1 MNKKVLLVIA
11 IIVLV
16 GSFSLAA
23 AVPSIF
29 DIGLVNSYSI
39 QSFMNQEFAAYTPA
53 IRLSGYLCKWF
64 GVSVDVGVVA
74 PFVDMN
80 EPLALELVGNAV
92 VRYPFGLVEPY
103 LAVGPAYRMTVG
115 PDYFEVEEEV
125 LINARVGL
133 DFNILP
139 VLGVGVEAQHF
150 INLPLLVEDTDFYA
164 DGALAE
170 TRVAIT
176 VKAKF

>member
-16 GSFSLAA
+16 GSFSLVA

-39 QSFMNQEFAAYTPA
+39 QSFMDKEFAAYTPA

-64 GVSVDVGVVA
+64 GISADVAAIA

-80 EPLALELVGNAV
+80 APLGLEVVANAV

-103 LAVGPAYRMTVG
+103 LAVGPAYRMVVA
-115 PDYFEVEEEV
+115 PDSFEVVDEV
-125 LINARVGL
+125 LLNARLGL

-139 VLGVGVEAQHF
+139 MLGVGVEAQHF
-150 INLPLLVEDTDFYA
+150 INLPQLVESTEDYA
-164 DGALAE
+164 LGALGE